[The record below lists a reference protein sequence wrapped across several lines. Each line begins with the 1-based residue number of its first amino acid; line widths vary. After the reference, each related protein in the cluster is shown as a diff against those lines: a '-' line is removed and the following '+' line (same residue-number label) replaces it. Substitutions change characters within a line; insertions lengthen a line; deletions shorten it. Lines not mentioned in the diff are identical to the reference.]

1 MSQSDNASGR
11 KATLVFTKKGK
22 PASLASSD
30 SISVKGIEKGI
41 ARLSSQEK
49 ESSSSMS
56 TPQVGK
62 TTTSVVTESKD
73 AGSATK
79 EDDEELEDSEEDEND
94 SDYVETSHVKVT
106 KSMFF
111 EKCGELVRAEKQLE
125 AFRKEKA
132 ESQSSSSSDA
142 QPKPN
147 TTTYVVGRDAV
158 SITGA
163 TLNYT
168 SAKRFHDYLDREYL
182 NNRAVDRLALMDF
195 SARKMLE
202 GKFLLAGKIDEDNR
216 DAWLG

>member
-1 MSQSDNASGR
+1 
-11 KATLVFTKKGK
+11 
-22 PASLASSD
+22 
-30 SISVKGIEKGI
+30 
-41 ARLSSQEK
+41 
-49 ESSSSMS
+49 
-56 TPQVGK
+56 
-62 TTTSVVTESKD
+62 
-73 AGSATK
+73 
-79 EDDEELEDSEEDEND
+79 
-94 SDYVETSHVKVT
+94 
-106 KSMFF
+106 MFF
-111 EKCGELVRAEKQLE
+111 DKCGELVRAEKQLE

-168 SAKRFHDYLDREYL
+168 SAKRFHDYLDREFL

-216 DAWLG
+216 DAWLGWTHEVFRTELLRAFPRPNTKAASQMTLDDELGRLRVEVNLRDQSPMDKYIGQGISTTTPTIRQTRRFPRSRCCSVGWRSRVRMAFLRLQPTLGFTCW